1 MISRRSSRS
10 SSNAGAG
17 STGRCTPSRGLCRRL
32 CMATAARSWPWTST
46 ARWPGR
52 SMTGWE
58 SPRRP
63 WSRFPATSRAT
74 WVPPVPWRRLP
85 PAASRASTVW
95 PACGDSRRRS
105 AGTPPIP
112 RRSPTRSASCSP
124 TGRGESAARSCTWT
138 ADSTRWGLR
147 SSADSLPRVLLAI
160 DVGNTQTHVGMWGGD
175 DLVEHWRVHTDR
187 DATADTLATNLSN
200 LLALR
205 DLGFRDV
212 EAAIVSYVV
221 PVLGHEYE
229 GLSERYLDGAMQLV
243 GPRLKTGMAI
253 RTDNPHEVGADRLVN
268 AVAAYERVGG

>member
-1 MISRRSSRS
+1 
-10 SSNAGAG
+10 
-17 STGRCTPSRGLCRRL
+17 
-32 CMATAARSWPWTST
+32 
-46 ARWPGR
+46 
-52 SMTGWE
+52 
-58 SPRRP
+58 
-63 WSRFPATSRAT
+63 
-74 WVPPVPWRRLP
+74 
-85 PAASRASTVW
+85 
-95 PACGDSRRRS
+95 
-105 AGTPPIP
+105 
-112 RRSPTRSASCSP
+112 
-124 TGRGESAARSCTWT
+124 
-138 ADSTRWGLR
+138 
-147 SSADSLPRVLLAI
+147 VLLAI

-268 AVAAYERVGG
+268 AVAAYERVGGACIVADFGTSTNFDVVSAAGEYIGGVLAPGVEISIEALAARAERLFKVDLEPPERVIGKNTAAALRSGVIYGFAGQVDAIIRRVREELGEEATALATGGLAGPIVPFCEEIDEVDDLLTLTGLKLIWERNRG